1 MTCVTQI
8 HCGCHIVWIF
18 LAIIFNCTIIIAK
31 SSGLFSMRLKR
42 RPKFGINHDMKTKE
56 ENVLC
61 FKLMV
66 FKKYINVLWF
76 NYKKIMSIATCLFSF
91 NLDISDMIKL
101 YSSWVKHFLI
111 ASNKL
116 QWKHF
121 FHNVSSKHENAI
133 TITKVQQEG
142 HINKT
147 NHVLPQVHVRTQDW
161 IPFRKKPTSLRIVV
175 YVHLEQLL
183 LYIYNF
189 LNIFLGEGVSLEK

>member
-1 MTCVTQI
+1 
-8 HCGCHIVWIF
+8 
-18 LAIIFNCTIIIAK
+18 
-31 SSGLFSMRLKR
+31 
-42 RPKFGINHDMKTKE
+42 
-56 ENVLC
+56 
-61 FKLMV
+61 
-66 FKKYINVLWF
+66 
-76 NYKKIMSIATCLFSF
+76 MSIATCLFSF

-161 IPFRKKPTSLRIVV
+161 IPFRKKPTSLRIVIYVRSEKNLTSLWIVIYIHSEKKPTSLWIVV
-175 YVHLEQLL
+175 YVHSEIT
-183 LYIYNF
+183 YIV
-189 LNIFLGEGVSLEK
+189 EDHSLHPFTNNLHPCWL